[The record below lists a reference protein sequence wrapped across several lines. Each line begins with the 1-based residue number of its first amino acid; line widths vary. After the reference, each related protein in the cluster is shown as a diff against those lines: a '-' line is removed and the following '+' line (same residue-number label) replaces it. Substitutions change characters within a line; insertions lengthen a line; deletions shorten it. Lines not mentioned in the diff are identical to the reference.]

1 MRRWRSARSSRAACP
16 WAWVRPRA
24 PARLDQHI
32 LPNDSMGSLPMG
44 LGAPRRACMS
54 QRELSKNNMGACPSG
69 AAAWGSWGI
78 PEPRQHV

>member
-1 MRRWRSARSSRAACP
+1 
-16 WAWVRPRA
+16 
-24 PARLDQHI
+24 
-32 LPNDSMGSLPMG
+32 MG